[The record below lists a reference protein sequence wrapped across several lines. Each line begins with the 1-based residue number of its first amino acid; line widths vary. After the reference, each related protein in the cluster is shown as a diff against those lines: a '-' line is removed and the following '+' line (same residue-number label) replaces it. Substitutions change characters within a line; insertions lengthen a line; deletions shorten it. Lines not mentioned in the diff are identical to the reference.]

1 MLKVMQM
8 IIDVYTIVNITVK
21 IYLLNK
27 KFDI

>member
-21 IYLLNK
+21 VYLLNK